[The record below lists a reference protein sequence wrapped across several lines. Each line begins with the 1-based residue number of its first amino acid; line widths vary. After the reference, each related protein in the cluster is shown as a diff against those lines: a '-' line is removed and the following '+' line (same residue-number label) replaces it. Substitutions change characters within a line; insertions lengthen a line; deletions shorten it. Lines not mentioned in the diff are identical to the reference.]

1 MARRVVKAT
10 SEREIKEEI
19 KEITSLAKRY
29 KIKCTVD
36 HWDTT
41 KLKLRDKKANLF
53 VWRIKL
59 YHPEVQRVDQQE
71 PLFEKFKKIGKIA
84 RKLGWKTDRRLS
96 FNEIY
101 SRRRYIMGSLTP
113 SYFSLVLEKEL
124 VKKINKG

>member
-1 MARRVVKAT
+1 MARRVVKPT

-19 KEITSLAKRY
+19 KKITSLAKKY

-59 YHPEVQRVDQQE
+59 YHPEVQRVDQQK
-71 PLFEKFKKIGKIA
+71 PLFEKFKEIGKIA

-101 SRRRYIMGSLTP
+101 FSGRYIMGKLTP
-113 SYFSLVLEKEL
+113 SYFSLVLEKQL
-124 VKKINKG
+124 VKKINKR